1 MQKTNNE
8 RLQEVADA
16 MQAFNERIVYVGGA
30 MAGSYAT
37 DAAAVEPRVTI
48 DVDCVV
54 NSGSYAEHAAFE
66 DLLRAQHFQNDR
78 TPNAPLCRWL
88 YKDGIVD
95 VMSMDENSLSFGNRW
110 YRPGFEKREPY
121 TLPSGTQ
128 IYRLPV
134 TYYIATKIDALYS
147 RGGEDWRGAK
157 DFEDIIY
164 VLNYCPEFTKAFLS
178 ADVMVKTFIAEQFA
192 KMIKRPNI
200 TEEIECALLP
210 DEIERTDI
218 LLGIMHAVA
227 EYPIARPS
235 LRIQFVSD
243 LHLEFPENSLYL
255 EQHPLQVKGDILLI
269 GGDSAYLGSVEY
281 VCHPFWKWASEHYK
295 TVIVALGNHE
305 FYNHYDVNTLSDGFV
320 GEILPNVHYYYNA
333 VVHMPDVDIIIST
346 LWGHIEPQN
355 VYATEHGVSDF
366 YRIMYNGHRLTAE
379 DSNREHKR
387 CLKFIKAAVADSQAQ
402 TKIVLTHHVPTMLAT
417 APEFTGSPIKGAFS
431 VELSD
436 YIAHSGI
443 DYWIYGHSHRNIDCQ
458 IDSTRIISNQLGY
471 VFQGEHLRNG
481 FDNGKIIEI

>member
-37 DAAAVEPRVTI
+37 DAAAAEPRATL

-78 TPNAPLCRWL
+78 TSDAPLCRWW
-88 YKDGIVD
+88 YKDEIVD
-95 VMSMDENSLSFGNRW
+95 VMSIDESSLSFGNKW
-110 YRPGFEKREPY
+110 YRPGFEKRERY
-121 TLPSGTQ
+121 TLPSGMQ

-134 TYYIATKIDALYS
+134 TYYIATKIDALNS

-164 VLNYCPEFTKAFLS
+164 VLNYCPEFTKVFLA
-178 ADVMVKTFIAEQFA
+178 ADVTVKTFIAEQFA
-192 KMIKRPNI
+192 IMIERPNI
-200 TEEIECALLP
+200 TEEIECALSH

-218 LLGIMHAVA
+218 LLETIRTVA
-227 EYPIARPS
+227 AYSITHSP

-243 LHLEFPENSLYL
+243 LHLEFHDNSLYL
-255 EQHPLQVKGDILLI
+255 KQHPLQAKGDILLI
-269 GGDSAYLGSVEY
+269 GGDSAYLDSIEY
-281 VCHPFWKWASEHYK
+281 VRHPFWQWASEHYK
-295 TVIVALGNHE
+295 EVIVALGNHE
-305 FYNHYDVNTLSDGFV
+305 FYNHYDVATLPDGFV

-333 VVHMPDVDIIIST
+333 VVHIQDVDIIVST

-355 VYATEHGVSDF
+355 IYATEHGVSDF
-366 YRIMYNGHRLTAE
+366 YHILYNGHRLTAE
-379 DSNREHKR
+379 EFSREHER
-387 CLKFIKAAVADSQAQ
+387 CLKFIKEAVVHSQAQ

-417 APEFTGSPIKGAFS
+417 APEFAGSPINGAFS

-436 YIAHSGI
+436 YIAQSGI
-443 DYWIYGHSHRNIDCQ
+443 DYWIYGHSHRNINCQ
-458 IDSTRIISNQLGY
+458 IGSTQIISNQLGY

-481 FDNGKIIEI
+481 FDNGKIIEL